1 MKNTTLITII
11 GIISMVSISYY
22 IYSIF
27 TGSVKVEDL
36 SMFDIVSII
45 VYTLVSVMFIRKLWL
60 KKIKIDET

>member
-36 SMFDIVSII
+36 SIFDIVSII
-45 VYTLVSVMFIRKLWL
+45 VYTLVSVMFIRKIWL